1 MRWLVHELRL
11 FCIALQFFTRI
22 PVPAWVGWTPE
33 WMHASAR
40 HYPAVGLCIGAVGAA
55 VLALF
60 LRATVAWWLVGLAWV
75 VFAPGR
81 GGPRAAASA
90 PDADTASA
98 GMSRSASKWRTSMP
112 PP

>member
-40 HYPAVGLCIGAVGAA
+40 HYPAVGLCIGAAGAA
-55 VLALF
+55 VLALAAQVWPF
-60 LRATVAWWLVGLAWV
+60 SVAVGLSMAATVWMTGGFHEVGLA
-75 VFAPGR
+75 
-81 GGPRAAASA
+81 
-90 PDADTASA
+90 DT
-98 GMSRSASKWRTSMP
+98 
-112 PP
+112 